1 LDSALGGTIIS
12 TEKLFFYLCSVLLV
26 DRVFLLGKVLGVF
39 GSSGEV
45 VENITSANFSS
56 LFSVLG
62 GSAGTDVT
70 GGMET
75 KVDDMLSVVERFPQM
90 TIRIFS
96 GLTENLLHDALLG
109 KAHPGTLISR

>member
-1 LDSALGGTIIS
+1 
-12 TEKLFFYLCSVLLV
+12 VLLV